1 MKIKVRF
8 EVSQNFTTETFDIED
23 LGLTIEEWQ
32 KKSEDEKREILM
44 DCMDLSSQP
53 YWMVDTYSEI
63 KQ

>member
-1 MKIKVRF
+1 MKIKVRY
-8 EVSQNFTTETFDIED
+8 EVSKNFTTETFDIED

-32 KKSEDEKREILM
+32 KKSENEKREILM

-53 YWMVDTYSEI
+53 YWIVDNYSEI